1 MNLKYA
7 VINQRDTQSVTQ
19 FFEQDEINLAIAL
32 WQSIV
37 DTYKGEYKNDI
48 RLVAVY
54 DITPSKT

>member
-37 DTYKGEYKNDI
+37 DTYKDEYRNDI

-54 DITPSKT
+54 DITPNKT

>member
-32 WQSIV
+32 W
-37 DTYKGEYKNDI
+37 
-48 RLVAVY
+48 
-54 DITPSKT
+54 